1 MSKLKDL
8 GNLCLWCRRDTSFGS
23 GLFVNRIPAFTDIE
37 EGYKC
42 IECEIE
48 DIKECYLECEDCGEY
63 TCDGNGEC
71 IECGS
76 DNLKVITEVRV

>member
-8 GNLCLWCRRDTSFGS
+8 GNLCLWCRRDTAFGS

-42 IECEIE
+42 IECE
-48 DIKECYLECEDCGEY
+48 DCGEY
-63 TCDGNGEC
+63 TCEGNGEC
-71 IECGS
+71 IDCGS
-76 DNLKVITEVRV
+76 EKLKVITEVRV